1 VSDYRRGWPDCVG
14 TTGRNQAGMS
24 GRNRRNTH
32 VDVPKGAKLNELA
45 KKLPKNATTNKDEFT
60 ITSAYRN
67 PYRNEFALS
76 NSPKSSHVW
85 SGAFDLQDEN
95 GQGFSEKFKT
105 LWTKIK
111 DMPEFGQVY
120 VESDYATI
128 KKFLEE
134 HYIPTV
140 LKKAVVANTVECA
153 VPDASPG
160 YAIVWS
166 KTSAVWKSVTFNWKE
181 TEKQEVPT
189 TGTYTFKVDDWD
201 HIARNLHAQDKT
213 NDAWG
218 WEP

>member
-1 VSDYRRGWPDCVG
+1 
-14 TTGRNQAGMS
+14 MS

-76 NSPKSSHVW
+76 SSPKSSHVW

-105 LWTKIK
+105 LWTTIIAL
-111 DMPEFGQVY
+111 PEFGQVY
-120 VESDYATI
+120 VESDYETI
-128 KKFLEE
+128 KVYLQDQ
-134 HYIPTV
+134 YIPKT
-140 LKKAVVANTVECA
+140 LKKAVVTGTVECS

-166 KTSAVWKSVTFNWKE
+166 KTSGVWKTVTFSWKE
-181 TEKQEVPT
+181 TANQEVPT
-189 TGTYTFKVDDWD
+189 TGSYTFKVED
-201 HIARNLHAQDKT
+201 
-213 NDAWG
+213 
-218 WEP
+218 

>member
-1 VSDYRRGWPDCVG
+1 
-14 TTGRNQAGMS
+14 MS

-76 NSPKSSHVW
+76 SSPKSSHVW

-95 GQGFSEKFKT
+95 GQG
-105 LWTKIK
+105 
-111 DMPEFGQVY
+111 
-120 VESDYATI
+120 
-128 KKFLEE
+128 FLEE

-181 TEKQEVPT
+181 TEKQEMPT
-189 TGTYTFKVDDWD
+189 TGK
-201 HIARNLHAQDKT
+201 
-213 NDAWG
+213 
-218 WEP
+218 